1 MKYAQRYYVTFFNL
15 FYSSTKVHCEKV
27 ANYAKILRYTV
38 FVGEMKMIYYVI
50 ALFVIAIDQ
59 ISKWLIVKNME
70 LGTSIP
76 IIDNVLYITSH
87 RNRGGAWG
95 ILENKMWFFY
105 IITVIFVAFIVFYM
119 KKYAKTDKLLGISL
133 GLILGGA
140 IGNFIDRVFRQEVV
154 DFIHVYIFSYN
165 YPVFNIADS
174 ALCIGVVL
182 IIIQTVLEGK
192 KAKE

>member
-1 MKYAQRYYVTFFNL
+1 
-15 FYSSTKVHCEKV
+15 
-27 ANYAKILRYTV
+27 
-38 FVGEMKMIYYVI
+38 MIYYVI

-59 ISKWLIVKNME
+59 ISKWFIVKNME

-87 RNRGGAWG
+87 RNRGAAWG

-105 IITVIFVAFIVFYM
+105 IITVVFVVFIVFYM

-182 IIIQTVLEGK
+182 IIIQTLLEGK

>member
-1 MKYAQRYYVTFFNL
+1 
-15 FYSSTKVHCEKV
+15 
-27 ANYAKILRYTV
+27 
-38 FVGEMKMIYYVI
+38 VGEMKMIYYVI

-87 RNRGGAWG
+87 RNRGAAWG

-105 IITVIFVAFIVFYM
+105 IITVVFVVFIVFYM

-133 GLILGGA
+133 SLILGGA

-182 IIIQTVLEGK
+182 IIIQTLLEGK

>member
-1 MKYAQRYYVTFFNL
+1 
-15 FYSSTKVHCEKV
+15 
-27 ANYAKILRYTV
+27 
-38 FVGEMKMIYYVI
+38 MIYYVI

-87 RNRGGAWG
+87 RNRGAAWG

-105 IITVIFVAFIVFYM
+105 IITVVFVAFIVFYM

-133 GLILGGA
+133 SLILGGA

-182 IIIQTVLEGK
+182 IIIQTLLEGK
-192 KAKE
+192 KTKE

>member
-1 MKYAQRYYVTFFNL
+1 M
-15 FYSSTKVHCEKV
+15 
-27 ANYAKILRYTV
+27 
-38 FVGEMKMIYYVI
+38 GEMKMIYYVI

-70 LGTSIP
+70 LGMSIP

-87 RNRGGAWG
+87 RNRGAAWG

-105 IITVIFVAFIVFYM
+105 IITVVFVVFIVMYM

-165 YPVFNIADS
+165 YPVFNVADS

-182 IIIQTVLEGK
+182 IIIQTLLEGK
-192 KAKE
+192 KTKE

>member
-1 MKYAQRYYVTFFNL
+1 
-15 FYSSTKVHCEKV
+15 
-27 ANYAKILRYTV
+27 
-38 FVGEMKMIYYVI
+38 MIYYVI

-87 RNRGGAWG
+87 RNRGAAWG

-105 IITVIFVAFIVFYM
+105 IITVVFVVFIVFYM

-133 GLILGGA
+133 SLILGGA

-182 IIIQTVLEGK
+182 IIVQTLLEGK

>member
-1 MKYAQRYYVTFFNL
+1 
-15 FYSSTKVHCEKV
+15 
-27 ANYAKILRYTV
+27 
-38 FVGEMKMIYYVI
+38 MIYYVI

-87 RNRGGAWG
+87 RNRGAAWG

-105 IITVIFVAFIVFYM
+105 IITVVFVVFIVFYM

-133 GLILGGA
+133 SLILGGA

-182 IIIQTVLEGK
+182 IIIQTLLEGK
-192 KAKE
+192 KTKE

>member
-1 MKYAQRYYVTFFNL
+1 M
-15 FYSSTKVHCEKV
+15 
-27 ANYAKILRYTV
+27 
-38 FVGEMKMIYYVI
+38 GEMKMIYYLI

-59 ISKWLIVKNME
+59 VSKWLIVKNME

-87 RNRGGAWG
+87 RNRGAAWG
-95 ILENKMWFFY
+95 ILEGQMWFFY
-105 IITVIFVAFIVFYM
+105 IITIVFVGFIVIYM
-119 KKYAKTDKLLGISL
+119 KKYAKTDMLLGVSL

-182 IIIQTVLEGK
+182 IIIQTLLEGK
-192 KAKE
+192 KMKE

>member
-1 MKYAQRYYVTFFNL
+1 
-15 FYSSTKVHCEKV
+15 
-27 ANYAKILRYTV
+27 
-38 FVGEMKMIYYVI
+38 MIYYVI

-76 IIDNVLYITSH
+76 IIDNVLYITSY
-87 RNRGGAWG
+87 RNRGAAWG

-105 IITVIFVAFIVFYM
+105 IITVVFVVFIVIYM
-119 KKYAKTDKLLGISL
+119 QKYAKTDKLLGISL

-182 IIIQTVLEGK
+182 IIIQTLLEGK
-192 KAKE
+192 KTKE